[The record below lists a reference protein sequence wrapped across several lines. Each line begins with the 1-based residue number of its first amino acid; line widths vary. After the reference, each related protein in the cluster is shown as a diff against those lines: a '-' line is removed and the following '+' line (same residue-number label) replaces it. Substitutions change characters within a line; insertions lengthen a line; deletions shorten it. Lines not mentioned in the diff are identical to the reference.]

1 MAADPT
7 FFLVG
12 KLSGGPDAHI
22 IELSGYLSAYS
33 PYIFYGEE
41 RQRLVSPFIR
51 VDEAA
56 ALEAL
61 VFLGEFRADFRQCLR
76 FCNAYGYRGFQ
87 QPEVHL
93 PIFWSHSDRAG
104 YRAFLTARLLLFY

>member
-7 FFLVG
+7 FFLIG

-51 VDEAA
+51 VM
-56 ALEAL
+56 
-61 VFLGEFRADFRQCLR
+61 R
-76 FCNAYGYRGFQ
+76 Q
-87 QPEVHL
+87 QPWKPLYFLANLE
-93 PIFWSHSDRAG
+93 PIFANVFVSAMPTDIG
-104 YRAFLTARLLLFY
+104 IPTARSTSADILEP

>member
-12 KLSGGPDAHI
+12 KLSGGSDAHI
-22 IELSGYLSAYS
+22 IELSSYLSAYS

-61 VFLGEFRADFRQCLR
+61 VFFANLE
-76 FCNAYGYRGFQ
+76 
-87 QPEVHL
+87 
-93 PIFWSHSDRAG
+93 PIFANVFVSAMPTDIG
-104 YRAFLTARLLLFY
+104 IPTARSTSADILEP

>member
-56 ALEAL
+56 ALKPL
-61 VFLGEFRADFRQCLR
+61 YFLANLE
-76 FCNAYGYRGFQ
+76 
-87 QPEVHL
+87 
-93 PIFWSHSDRAG
+93 PIFANVFVSAMPTDIG
-104 YRAFLTARLLLFY
+104 IPTARSTSADILEP

>member
-61 VFLGEFRADFRQCLR
+61 VFLGEFRTDFRQCLR
-76 FCNAYGYRGFQ
+76 FCNAYGYRDSNSPKYICRYFGAIAMEQ
-87 QPEVHL
+87 A
-93 PIFWSHSDRAG
+93 IG
-104 YRAFLTARLLLFY
+104 LF

>member
-76 FCNAYGYRGFQ
+76 FCNAYGYRI
-87 QPEVHL
+87 P
-93 PIFWSHSDRAG
+93 
-104 YRAFLTARLLLFY
+104 TARSTSVDILEP

>member
-7 FFLVG
+7 FLLVG
-12 KLSGGPDAHI
+12 KLGGGPNAHI

-41 RQRLVSPFIR
+41 RQRLVSPFIC

-76 FCNAYGYRGFQ
+76 FCNAYGYRVPSMVYF
-87 QPEVHL
+87 PEKGCHL
-93 PIFWSHSDRAG
+93 GTNRSDNE
-104 YRAFLTARLLLFY
+104 T